1 MDLPGQS
8 TSGRRET
15 GRIRGINEVKGPMDN
30 RELMETTGVITRE
43 STGVTGCY
51 QGEGDRMDEDK
62 YGERQEGQKGNG
74 YNMGGYA
81 YGNSNNQRDKGYNG
95 THQMGHQINHRRAE
109 HLWNG
114 RTGSFEIYV
123 ESSCAGL
130 GHMNIR

>member
-62 YGERQEGQKGNG
+62 YGESRKVKKGMGTTREGMRTEIAIIRGTRATTGPIRWATRSTTAEQSI
-74 YNMGGYA
+74 
-81 YGNSNNQRDKGYNG
+81 YG
-95 THQMGHQINHRRAE
+95 TE
-109 HLWNG
+109 
-114 RTGSFEIYV
+114 
-123 ESSCAGL
+123 GL
-130 GHMNIR
+130 EALRYMWKVHMQGWAI